1 MALVMAAIFLLS
13 HTPGN
18 NFPAAAAGVDKLC
31 HAVAYAT
38 LGATFLFA
46 LHPRVRNRNF
56 LPTAAVVVLFCLL
69 YGITD
74 EFHQSFIPG
83 RFPSRLD
90 IVADTFGGLL
100 SVFCWQWWRN
110 RRRSRMSPIADSR

>member
-1 MALVMAAIFLLS
+1 MALVMAAIFMLS

-18 NFPAAAAGVDKLC
+18 NFPAAAAGFDKLC
-31 HAVAYAT
+31 HAAAYAT

-46 LHPRVRNRNF
+46 LHPRVHNRNF

-83 RFPSRLD
+83 RFPSWQD

-100 SVFCWQWWRN
+100 SVLFWQWWRN
-110 RRRSRMSPIADSR
+110 RRRSGMSPIADSR